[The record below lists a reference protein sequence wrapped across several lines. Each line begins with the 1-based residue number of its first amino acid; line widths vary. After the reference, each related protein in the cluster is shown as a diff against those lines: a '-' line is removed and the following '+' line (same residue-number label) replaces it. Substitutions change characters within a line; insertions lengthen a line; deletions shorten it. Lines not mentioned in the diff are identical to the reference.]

1 MADYGD
7 FVFRLPEGS
16 DIIHVYP
23 GALVQVYESGTDIL
37 VIEVTADNEGNW
49 QIPSLDIGKYDIKV
63 DGQLRRTIHHV
74 PADHVHTPD
83 EVWSLFKSGAIT
95 GDQDESNTMQIFGT
109 DVAGSIIAV
118 KLIAQYVDA
127 TGDVTVHLLKGTVNG
142 SSAMTL
148 GANSVWNHRIY
159 PASEKYRYQHVDN
172 TPGITLAAD
181 DCLTVGLDHAA
192 NTLEGLTVLVIFRP
206 E

>member
-7 FVFRLPEGS
+7 FVFRVAEGS
-16 DIIHVYP
+16 DIIRVYA
-23 GALVQVYESGTDIL
+23 GALVQVYESGTDTL
-37 VIEVTADNEGNW
+37 VAEITADNEGNW
-49 QIPSLDIGKYDIKV
+49 HVPSLAIGKYDIKV

-83 EVWSLFKSGAIT
+83 EIWSLFKSGAIT

-109 DVAGSIIAV
+109 DVAGSIIKV

-127 TGDVTVHLLKGTVNG
+127 TGDVTVHLLKGAVNG

-148 GANSVWNHRIY
+148 GANSVWNHRVY
-159 PASEKYRYQHVDN
+159 PTSEKYRYQHVDN

-192 NTLEGLTVLVIFRP
+192 NAVEGLTVLVIFRP